1 MKKLAFKKFVSVIL
15 VLTVIISS
23 CFVNVDAYQEG
34 KNDVVRNN
42 WGIEIY
48 LSKGTVN
55 KIGEG
60 VSIGGSF
67 VPGDVVSKVLAV
79 AGFAVSC
86 CPGGIVLEYHYGWLV
101 FKALCPIARQ
111 TILQP
116 TGFRWQ

>member
-42 WGIEIY
+42 WGIEVYI
-48 LSKGTVN
+48 SKSTIN
-55 KIGEG
+55 AIGAG
-60 VSIGGSF
+60 VSIGGIWI
-67 VPGDVVSKVLAV
+67 PEPVVSKVLSSVGVVV
-79 AGFAVSC
+79 AL